1 MLIGSLFPSP
11 SHGADGVSRIWDFFN
26 TALCAKSLWHGLC
39 KTSLWGDIIHA
50 KYLKRLP
57 LSLWLR
63 AGKFHS
69 CNPSLMWKSL
79 CSALPCILDHLRWKV
94 DDGSNITLG
103 LDRMV
108 GVSIWNLSRPLLS
121 SLESRNIIV
130 LKRAWAGS
138 VVDIP

>member
-1 MLIGSLFPSP
+1 MGELGKFHLADWESLSFPKSWGGWGFK
-11 SHGADGVSRIWDFFN
+11 HLGLFN
-26 TALCAKSLWHGLC
+26 TALCAKSLWRGLC
-39 KTSLWGDIIHA
+39 KTGMWGDIIHA
-50 KYLKRLP
+50 KYLKILP

-79 CSALPCILDHLRWKV
+79 FSALPCILDHLRWQV
-94 DDGSNITLG
+94 GDGSSITLG

-121 SLESRNIIV
+121 ALEARNIIL
-130 LKRAWAGS
+130 LK
-138 VVDIP
+138 